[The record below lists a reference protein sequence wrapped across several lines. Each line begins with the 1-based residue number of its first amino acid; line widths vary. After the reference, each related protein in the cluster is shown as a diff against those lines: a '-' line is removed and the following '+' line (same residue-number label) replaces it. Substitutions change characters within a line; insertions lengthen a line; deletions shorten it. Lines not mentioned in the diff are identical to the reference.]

1 MTESLVALDL
11 EVPSDIRQ
19 VERVVSLARDLC
31 RTLNL
36 PEKVCTLNVPVA
48 LSEAV
53 SNAIMRGNKEDKDKL
68 VRIKALVDDCHVIFD
83 VIDEGAGFDIDES
96 FADPRLDSNIEREG
110 GRGLFLMLEFMD
122 QVEQFRSEGRNVV
135 RLTLNR

>member
-19 VERVVSLARDLC
+19 VERVVALAMELG

-36 PEKVCTLNVPVA
+36 PEKVCTLNIPVA

-53 SNAIMRGNKEDKDKL
+53 SNAIMRGNKEDKNKV
-68 VRIKALVDDCHVIFD
+68 VRIKAFVSDLQVVFD
-83 VIDEGAGFDIDES
+83 VIDEGAGFDINES
-96 FADPRLDSNIEREG
+96 FADPRLDGNIEREG

-122 QVEQFRSEGRNVV
+122 SVEQFRCDGRNVV
-135 RLTLNR
+135 RLTVSR